1 MNISISVACHRTV
14 RSRDVFVFTM
24 YYYDVPYLLG
34 QFWGVP
40 FKLVPTSGHNYNI
53 TMYPPGA
60 ARNRTMFAF
69 VHENTWSQMGVPA
82 IPSSSSLFVGTSQ
95 AGPFPSDSDSV
106 IEGTWEDYRTDSLFN
121 TTWTYT
127 RYKEQICG
135 TYECLLHTA

>member
-1 MNISISVACHRTV
+1 
-14 RSRDVFVFTM
+14 M

-40 FKLVPTSGHNYNI
+40 FKLVPASGHSYNI

-60 ARNRTMFAF
+60 ARNRTMFAY
-69 VHENTWSQMGVPA
+69 VHETTWTQMGVPA
-82 IPSSSSLFVGTSQ
+82 IPRSSCLFVGSQQ
-95 AGPFPSDSDSV
+95 AGAWPSDSDSV
-106 IEGTWEDYRTDSLFN
+106 IEGTWADYRTDSLFD

-135 TYECLLHTA
+135 IYECPLHTAW